1 MRIAAVSLA
10 LILTLLTGCA
20 THAPT
25 TAKEI
30 STVKLSNGILVNDK
44 GFTLY
49 TFDKD
54 APNTGRSVCNGNCAV
69 TWPPVLAAEGTQPG
83 GSLSVITRDD
93 GGKQWAFK
101 GQPLYTWPED
111 QEPGDV
117 YGDNYDKV
125 WHLIKTSQ
133 L

>member
-1 MRIAAVSLA
+1 MRLAASLA
-10 LILTLLTGCA
+10 ITLTLLTGCA

-25 TAKEI
+25 KEF
-30 STVKLSNGILVNDK
+30 STVNLVNGMLVNDK

-49 TFDKD
+49 TYDKD
-54 APNTGRSVCNGNCAV
+54 APNSGRSTCYGNCAV
-69 TWPPVLAAEGTQPG
+69 TWPPVLAAEGTKPSG
-83 GSLSVITRDD
+83 GLSVITRDD
-93 GGKQWAFK
+93 GAKQWAFK

-117 YGDNYDKV
+117 YGDDYDKV
-125 WHLIKTSQ
+125 WHVIKTSQ